1 MCFSLRNRKNRK
13 DWIALISTD
22 MSLSEE
28 DIIRIYGKRW
38 DIEVFFKVT
47 KSFLQLT
54 KGFRGLSYDAMTVHV
69 AIVFTRY
76 MVLAVAKRGNEDDRM
91 LGELFYLMVS
101 EVSDMTYNEALVLLV
116 EAMMS
121 AVQSV
126 LQITDEQVDSIVAKF
141 LDNLPDHMQRN
152 LKPHLAA

>member
-1 MCFSLRNRKNRK
+1 M
-13 DWIALISTD
+13 
-22 MSLSEE
+22 
-28 DIIRIYGKRW
+28 
-38 DIEVFFKVT
+38 T

-101 EVSDMTYNEALVLLV
+101 EVADMTYNEALVLLV